1 MSVITFTQ
9 KISRDLIKF
18 DLNTDVSLA
27 NACRIILSELKQL
40 DFILNHMKN
49 LMLQLLKIPHHFIM
63 SFVS

>member
-27 NACRIILSELKQL
+27 NARIFYEVETVGFHTNI
-40 DFILNHMKN
+40 
-49 LMLQLLKIPHHFIM
+49 
-63 SFVS
+63 